1 MNNNRKTLQK
11 AIGYGIVLLAVFV
24 FTGTSYSRSS
34 CNTCRTCEQ
43 PQHSAPP
50 AIVKYAELQYRDG
63 YPGSRLYKRQQ
74 VKKLQCMLSILGYC
88 SGPIDGWYGKSTAR
102 GVMLFLADT
111 FQEIGHGKKI
121 TTEQWDYLV
130 NWIGPRCTK
139 YDKKKETYQYRY
151 STPQHT
157 VPQHQHQHQQQ
168 FYDYRY

>member
-1 MNNNRKTLQK
+1 MKNRKTLHR

-34 CNTCRTCEQ
+34 CNTCQTCPQSTQ
-43 PQHSAPP
+43 PTP
-50 AIVKYAELQYRDG
+50 VEYAELQYRDG
-63 YPGSRLYKRQQ
+63 YPGPRLYKRQQ
-74 VKKLQCMLSILGYC
+74 VKKLQCMLSALGYC

-130 NWIGPRCTK
+130 NWVGPRCTK
-139 YDKKKETYQYRY
+139 YDKKKETYQYQYR
-151 STPQHT
+151 TPQHA
-157 VPQHQHQHQQQ
+157 VPQYQQHQQ